1 MQGIIIGID
10 FIVRQ
15 ENAPLSSVSP
25 GSPVALASN
34 EVTRTLGR
42 DRLETGTLVLCLD
55 GAHLWGHFSNP
66 NPYNSQALLVAHLQM
81 RKSFLSLWYLSPHH
95 WSWTVPDLVPV
106 R

>member
-1 MQGIIIGID
+1 MQGILIRID

-15 ENAPLSSVSP
+15 ENAPLTSVSA

-42 DRLETGTLVLCLD
+42 DQLETGSLVLCLD

-66 NPYNSQALLVAHLQM
+66 NPHNGQALQVAHLQM
-81 RKSFLSLWYLSPHH
+81 RKCFLPLWYLSPHH
-95 WSWTVPDLVPV
+95 WSWIVPDLMPV